1 MDGDAG
7 NPRPPGGDAFARR
20 TRLDRDRDQADPV
33 LRVTHA
39 DQRARIV
46 RRQQRVERRR
56 RHLHRCHPQDDRH
69 QPHEVSVSHFAPH
82 PSDGGRADR
91 RAERRARGVHLVIS
105 HALSDSDGSDLGG
118 VACNAGVTPGVGR
131 VEAGRVMRPPGGPD
145 TVAVSSSIGLGTW
158 SIGGSMWG
166 GTDRGDAVKTI
177 RAAIER
183 GITLIDTAP
192 VYGFGTAEELV
203 GRAIGEHGA
212 RAHVVIATKAGLR
225 WRAGA
230 VYRDASPARIR
241 AEVEDSLRRLQTD
254 YIDIY
259 QVHWP
264 DPHIPVEKTAAAMHT
279 LYERGTIRAIG
290 VSNFSPQEIE
300 RFRAVAPV
308 HVIQSPYNLFERGV
322 EHDVLPYAGRHGL
335 PVFAYGALCR
345 GLLSGRMRPD
355 TKF

>member
-1 MDGDAG
+1 
-7 NPRPPGGDAFARR
+7 
-20 TRLDRDRDQADPV
+20 
-33 LRVTHA
+33 
-39 DQRARIV
+39 
-46 RRQQRVERRR
+46 
-56 RHLHRCHPQDDRH
+56 
-69 QPHEVSVSHFAPH
+69 
-82 PSDGGRADR
+82 
-91 RAERRARGVHLVIS
+91 
-105 HALSDSDGSDLGG
+105 
-118 VACNAGVTPGVGR
+118 
-131 VEAGRVMRPPGGPD
+131 MRPPGGSD

-355 TKF
+355 TKFTGDDLRQSDPKFQPRRYGQYLRAVAALDRFAHEAYGKTVLALALRWILDQGISSALWGARTPEQLAPIGDIVGWRLGPDARKTIDRLLAEIIPDPVGPEFMAPPARERPAVAS